1 MDVEIAEERIIVL
14 TDTFTLDHAE
24 GRAWSRRADAFGS
37 FAKLGGLLNRAASE
51 DYECVY
57 RERRLQ
63 PFWRLHAVAVAE
75 YERAR
80 TYSVGVAPSVRSV
93 QLLGQTI
100 TAEQGQLRLSGVE
113 SCRDETAREYLF
125 DGLTRAENPSLAPY
139 LQYAGVERDAEGLA
153 EAARAGT
160 VVVPPENK
168 ASMLVREVVSSAIG
182 KIDADRVLEER
193 VTVDVVDLVYR
204 PVYAFRYRH
213 GGKEAVIEFDG
224 LTGEIRPDG
233 ATFEQYLGKV
243 LEPRFLLDVGVEAV
257 NIFVPGTQLVRIV
270 VEKGAQHL
278 AQQRGA
284 GQDGGRP
291 QE

>member
-1 MDVEIAEERIIVL
+1 MDVEIAEERIVVL
-14 TDTFTLDHAE
+14 TDRFSLDHAE
-24 GRAWSRRADAFGS
+24 GRAWSRRADAFGTV
-37 FAKLGGLLNRAASE
+37 AKLGGLLNRAASE

-80 TYSVGVAPSVRSV
+80 SYTVAVAPSVRSV
-93 QLLGQTI
+93 ELLGQTVA
-100 TAEQGQLRLSGVE
+100 AEQGRLRLSGVE
-113 SCRDETAREYLF
+113 SCRDETTREYLF
-125 DGLTRAENPSLAPY
+125 DGLSRAENPALAAY
-139 LQYAGVERDAEGLA
+139 LQFPGAALDAEALA
-153 EAARAGT
+153 EAARNGT

-193 VTVDVVDLVYR
+193 VSVDVVDLVYR

-213 GGKEAVIEFDG
+213 GGKEAVMEFDG

-243 LEPRFLLDVGVEAV
+243 LDPRFLLDVGVEAV

-270 VEKGAQHL
+270 VEQGAKHL
-278 AQQRGA
+278 AQQRDS
-284 GQDGGRP
+284 GQDG
-291 QE
+291 

>member
-1 MDVEIAEERIIVL
+1 MDVEIAEERIVVL
-14 TDTFTLDHAE
+14 TDRFSLDHAE
-24 GRAWSRRADAFGS
+24 GRAWSRRADAFGTV
-37 FAKLGGLLNRAASE
+37 AKLGGLLNRAASE

-80 TYSVGVAPSVRSV
+80 SYTVAVAPSVRSV
-93 QLLGQTI
+93 ELLGQTVA
-100 TAEQGQLRLSGVE
+100 AEQGRLRLSGVE
-113 SCRDETAREYLF
+113 SCRDETTREYLF
-125 DGLTRAENPSLAPY
+125 DGLSRAENPALAAY
-139 LQYAGVERDAEGLA
+139 LQFPGAALDAEALA
-153 EAARAGT
+153 EAARNGT

-193 VTVDVVDLVYR
+193 VSVDVVDLVYR

-213 GGKEAVIEFDG
+213 GGKEAVMEFDG

-233 ATFEQYLGKV
+233 ATFEHYLGKV
-243 LEPRFLLDVGVEAV
+243 LDPRFLLDVGVEAV

-270 VEKGAQHL
+270 VEQGAKHL
-278 AQQRGA
+278 AQQRDS
-284 GQDGGRP
+284 GQEG
-291 QE
+291 

>member
-1 MDVEIAEERIIVL
+1 
-14 TDTFTLDHAE
+14 
-24 GRAWSRRADAFGS
+24 
-37 FAKLGGLLNRAASE
+37 
-51 DYECVY
+51 

-63 PFWRLHAVAVAE
+63 PFWRLHVVAVAE

-80 TYSVGVAPSVRSV
+80 SYTVAVAPSVRSV
-93 QLLGQTI
+93 ELLGQTVA
-100 TAEQGQLRLSGVE
+100 AEQGRLRLSGVE
-113 SCRDETAREYLF
+113 SCRDETPREYLF
-125 DGLTRAENPSLAPY
+125 DGLSRAENPALAAY
-139 LQYAGVERDAEGLA
+139 LQFPGAALDAEALA
-153 EAARAGT
+153 EAARNGT

-193 VTVDVVDLVYR
+193 VSVDVVDLVYR

-213 GGKEAVIEFDG
+213 GGKEAVMEFDG

-243 LEPRFLLDVGVEAV
+243 LDPRFLLDVGVEAV

-270 VEKGAQHL
+270 VEQGAKHL
-278 AQQRGA
+278 AQQRDS
-284 GQDGGRP
+284 GQEG
-291 QE
+291 